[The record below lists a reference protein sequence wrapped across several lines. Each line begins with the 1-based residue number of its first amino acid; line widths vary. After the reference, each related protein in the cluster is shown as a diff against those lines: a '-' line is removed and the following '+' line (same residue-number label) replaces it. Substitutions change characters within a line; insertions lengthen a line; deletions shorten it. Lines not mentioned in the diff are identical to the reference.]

1 MSTFNGRPPEP
12 GGIRISGDPMLVKLF
27 STVVQQR
34 GSIDANELA
43 ARLAALVLGYAVKE
57 GVSDVHFDPS
67 DTTIN
72 LRFRVDGQLKDMLI
86 YPKREFPIT
95 ARIRVMADFPPQ
107 ATTTYTPE
115 DGRFQVNVDGHLVQF
130 RLSSFPTIFGE
141 KLVLRVLDMG
151 QNTLNLNAL
160 GFTPDMLNKVRALT
174 YAPSGMF
181 IVGGLTGCGK
191 TTTLCSILNTRR
203 NEDINIMTL
212 EDPVEYVL
220 PRVCHSQINVKTGFT
235 FAEGLRTILRQD
247 PNIVMLGEIRDNETA
262 EISFRAA
269 MTGHLLFSTVHASST
284 TGVIHRLVGLGIEP
298 YVLASSLIGVLS
310 QRLVRK
316 VCPECAQP
324 IAPDMNLVQ
333 SLLKRNDPVYMK
345 ILVDIMNR
353 PGARF
358 VKGRGCPSCRNTG
371 YKGRTG
377 LFELLIP
384 NDAMRNF
391 MVGKGQA
398 DVSELRKTA
407 LQSGLKTLLMDGL
420 EKCHAGITT
429 VEEIARMVDE
439 TF

>member
-1 MSTFNGRPPEP
+1 MSFGSRAVEQQ
-12 GGIRISGDPMLVKLF
+12 GVRISGDPSLVKLF
-27 STVVQQR
+27 SSVVQQR
-34 GSIDANELA
+34 GSIDVNELA
-43 ARLAALVLGYAVKE
+43 ARLAALILGYAVKE

-67 DTTIN
+67 DTVVN
-72 LRFRVDGQLKDMLI
+72 LRFRLDGQLKDMLV

-95 ARIRVMADFPPQ
+95 ARIRVMADFSPQ

-160 GFTPDMLNKVRALT
+160 GFMPDMLTRVRALT

-191 TTTLCSILNTRR
+191 TTSLCSILNARR
-203 NEDINIMTL
+203 NEEINIMTL

-247 PNIVMLGEIRDNETA
+247 PNVVMLGEIRDNETA
-262 EISFRAA
+262 EIAFRAA
-269 MTGHLLFSTVHASST
+269 MTGHLIFSTVHASST
-284 TGVIHRLVGLGIEP
+284 TGVIHRLLGMGIES
-298 YVLASSLIGVLS
+298 YIIASSLIGVLS

-316 VCPECAQP
+316 VCPDCAQP
-324 IAPDMNLVQ
+324 VPPDINLIHT
-333 SLLKRNDPVYMK
+333 LLKRNDPVYTKAVME
-345 ILVDIMNR
+345 IINR
-353 PGARF
+353 PGGRF
-358 VKGRGCPSCRNTG
+358 VKGRGCPACHNSG
-371 YKGRTG
+371 YRSRTG

-384 NDAMRNF
+384 NDLMRNF
-391 MVGKGQA
+391 IVAKGSV
-398 DVSELRKTA
+398 DVAEMRKCA
-407 LQSGLKTLLMDGL
+407 LSTGMKTLLLDGL
-420 EKCHAGITT
+420 EKCHDGMTT
-429 VEEIARMVDE
+429 VEEIAKVVDE